1 MNRDEA
7 NIRVL
12 LLFTLPQTQRRVC
25 PTCSVRHHVTLCAIR
40 FSNKKHVSMKKIM
53 MLPALLLAM
62 MGTAQTNNTLT
73 AAEKKAGWQLLFDGS
88 TSKGWRGF
96 NKPAFPAGWV
106 VEAGTLKTLGTAHG
120 DTGGDIVYGDAQFEH
135 FELYLE
141 WKISPGGNSGIFYHA
156 QEGSQYKAPYQTA
169 PEYQLI
175 DDTGYP
181 DKLEDWQTTACDYAM
196 YTAPADKALK
206 PAGEWNTARII
217 VTAKKV
223 EYWLNGKMTVSFVP
237 GSDDWW
243 KRRNSGKWESFPDY
257 GKFSTGF
264 IALQDHGS
272 PTWFRNIKI
281 RKL

>member
-1 MNRDEA
+1 MPA
-7 NIRVL
+7 FSL
-12 LLFTLPQTQRRVC
+12 FYLTAFCLMKKWLSLLSLLFAIMATT
-25 PTCSVRHHVTLCAIR
+25 HVYSQSAAPNSL
-40 FSNKKHVSMKKIM
+40 S
-53 MLPALLLAM
+53 
-62 MGTAQTNNTLT
+62 
-73 AAEKKAGWQLLFDGS
+73 AAEKRAGWQLLFDGS

-106 VEAGTLKTLGTAHG
+106 VEGGTLKTLGTAHG
-120 DTGGDIVYGDAQFEH
+120 DTGGDILYGDAQFEH

-196 YTAPADKALK
+196 YTAPADKVLK
-206 PAGEWNTARII
+206 PAGEWNTARIV